1 MKSKLMLAA
10 VLVTV
15 GSAAAAMGC
24 GKGHQKQVM
33 SCGEG
38 YVWDSNSQSCMS
50 QTTS

>member
-10 VLVTV
+10 LFATI
-15 GSAAAAMGC
+15 GTGAWAMGC
-24 GKGHQKQVM
+24 DKGHEKQVM

-38 YVWDSNSQSCMS
+38 YVWDGSTQTCVV